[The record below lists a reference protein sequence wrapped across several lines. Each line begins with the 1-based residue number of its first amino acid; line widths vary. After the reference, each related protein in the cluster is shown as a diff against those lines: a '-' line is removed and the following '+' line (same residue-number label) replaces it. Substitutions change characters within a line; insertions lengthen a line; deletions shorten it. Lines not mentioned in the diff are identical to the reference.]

1 MPTYPLSRTSDA
13 VEILHGE
20 TIPDPYRWLED
31 GESADTRQWTDA
43 QNALTRSYLDA
54 VPVRERI
61 RARLDQLLAIG
72 ALSVPTP
79 VRGRYFYQRR
89 DGRQNQPVLYLRQGI
104 GGEDRPIVD
113 PNALDT
119 GGTVALDWYYP
130 SDDGRLLAYGLSK
143 NGSEQSVL
151 QVMEVD
157 TGVVLPDRIP
167 HTRAADL
174 AWLPDSTGFYYTR
187 YPAPG
192 ETPEGEEHYHR
203 AVYFHLLGT
212 DHTRDPLVFEPAE
225 KEHWP
230 NVGISPDGRWL
241 VIGVARTFDQTD
253 LYLMDRS
260 RETPPVA
267 VAKDLPASFD
277 GEVAHGRLF
286 MRTNLDAPTYR
297 LYAVDPEHPQRD
309 RWREIVPP
317 RADAVLE
324 GVRVTGR
331 HLALGYLER
340 ATSRLRLTD
349 HAGGNAREL
358 TLPTLGSLFGTGVE
372 WDGDELFYGFSS
384 YTVPPSVYRV
394 DLTTGSE
401 ELWLGVDADV
411 EPSSFDVRQVSVQ
424 SKDGTEITM
433 FLVHRTGLAK
443 DGGNPVYLTGY
454 GGFNISMTPAFS
466 RSLLLWLER
475 GGVVAIPNIRGG
487 GEYGERWHQ
496 EGMLARK
503 QNSFD
508 DFIAAAEWLIAAGY
522 TTPARL
528 AVAGGSNGGLLM
540 GAVLTQR
547 PDLFR
552 AVVVQ
557 VPLLDMLR
565 YHRFLIA
572 RLWIPEYGSAEDP
585 EQFPWLRA
593 YSPYHHVRAGV
604 AYPAVLLATAESDSR
619 VDPMHARKMAAR
631 LQAATASPR
640 PILLRLE
647 SRAGHGAGKPLNK
660 VLEELSDT
668 WTFVFSELGV
678 EFPEG

>member
-1 MPTYPLSRTSDA
+1 VPDYPTTHTSDVA
-13 VEILHGE
+13 DLLHGE

-31 GESADTRQWTDA
+31 GESAGTREWTAA

-54 VPVRERI
+54 VPGRGDLHR
-61 RARLDQLLAIG
+61 RLDQLLAIG
-72 ALSVPTP
+72 AISVPTP
-79 VRGRYFYQRR
+79 ARGRYFYQRR
-89 DGRQNQPVLYLRQGI
+89 DGRQNQPVLYVREGVH
-104 GGEDRPIVD
+104 GEDRAVID
-113 PNALDT
+113 PNALNAA
-119 GGTVALDWYYP
+119 GTVALDWYYP
-130 SDDGRLLAYGLSK
+130 SDDGRLLAYGLSE

-151 QVMEVD
+151 QVLDVD
-157 TGVVLPDRIP
+157 SGAIRQDRIP

-174 AWLPDSTGFYYTR
+174 AWLPDGAGFYYTR

-192 ETPEGEEHYHR
+192 EAPEGEEHYHR
-203 AVYFHLLGT
+203 AIYFHRLGT
-212 DHTRDPLVFEPAE
+212 DPAADPLVFQPAE

-230 NVGISPDGRWL
+230 SVGLSPDGRWL

-253 LYLMDRS
+253 LYLQDLRS
-260 RETPPVA
+260 EGLPVP
-267 VAKDLPASFD
+267 VAKDLPASFE

-297 LYAVDPEHPQRD
+297 LYVVDPERPGAG
-309 RWREIVPP
+309 WNEIVPP
-317 RADAVLE
+317 RPDAVLE
-324 GVRVTGR
+324 GVRITAR
-331 HLALGYLER
+331 HLALSYLER
-340 ATSRLRLTD
+340 ASSRLRLAD
-349 HAGGNAREL
+349 HEGRLQREVR
-358 TLPTLGSLFGTGVE
+358 LPTLGSLFGAGAE
-372 WDGDELFYGFSS
+372 WDGSELLYGFSS
-384 YTVPPSVYRV
+384 YTVPPGVYRI
-394 DLTTGSE
+394 DLDRGVE
-401 ELWLGVDADV
+401 ELWRRVEADLD
-411 EPSSFDVRQVSVQ
+411 PSGFEVSQVAVR
-424 SKDGTEITM
+424 SKDGTEVSM
-433 FLVHRTGLAK
+433 FLVHRAGLSR
-443 DGGNPVYLTGY
+443 DGTNPVYLTGY

-496 EGMLARK
+496 EGMLGRK

-508 DFIAAAEWLIAAGY
+508 DFIAAAEWLIEQGY

-528 AVAGGSNGGLLM
+528 AAAGGSNGGLLM

-552 AVVVQ
+552 AVVIQ

-572 RLWIPEYGSAEDP
+572 RLWIPEYGSAEDAA
-585 EQFPWLRA
+585 QFPWLKA
-593 YSPYHHVRAGV
+593 YSPYHHVRDGV

-619 VDPMHARKMAAR
+619 VDPMHARKMTAR
-631 LQAATASPR
+631 LQAATSSPR

-660 VLEELSDT
+660 VLEELTDT
-668 WTFVFSELGV
+668 WTFVFSETGV
-678 EFPEG
+678 EV